1 MSLKNVL
8 GMMLASR
15 MAGRGRGGFGRGA
28 MLGGLAGLGGRTGR
42 KAGLAGLA
50 YMAYRAY
57 QDRAQDQT
65 ARPTPGSGSGADA
78 ADRTGGSLGDRIG
91 SFVDQLT
98 GTTSGKATTDTATDI
113 GTDDIEGA
121 RAADSISEDT
131 ALLLLRG
138 MIAAANADGT
148 ITQDERS
155 RILQE
160 LERAGADD
168 QDRRTMMH
176 ELDAPK
182 PLHTL
187 VGQIHD
193 EETALEFYLASRA
206 AVDAESPAHR
216 DYLQNLRRRLDLS
229 EEDLREIDA
238 LAP

>member
-15 MAGRGRGGFGRGA
+15 MAGGGRGGLGRA
-28 MLGGLAGLGGRTGR
+28 ATLGGLAGLGGRTGR

-65 ARPTPGSGSGADA
+65 ARPTPGSGGGADA
-78 ADRTGGSLGDRIG
+78 QDRTGGSLGDRIG
-91 SFVDQLT
+91 GFVDQLT
-98 GTTSGKATTDTATDI
+98 GATSGKATSDA
-113 GTDDIEGA
+113 GTDDLQGA

-148 ITQDERS
+148 ITQDERN

-160 LERAGADD
+160 LQRAGADD

-176 ELDAPK
+176 ELDDPK
-182 PLHTL
+182 PLDML

-206 AVDAESPAHR
+206 AIGAESPAHR

-229 EEDLREIDA
+229 EEDVREIDA
-238 LAP
+238 LAS